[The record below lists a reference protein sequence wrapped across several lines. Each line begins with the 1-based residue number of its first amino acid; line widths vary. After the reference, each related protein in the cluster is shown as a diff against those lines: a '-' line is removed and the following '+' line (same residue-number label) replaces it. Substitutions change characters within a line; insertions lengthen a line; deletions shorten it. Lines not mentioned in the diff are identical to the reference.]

1 MSAHDLLHQ
10 SMDKLINK
18 YQFQHGQIDLITL
31 RSIVES
37 QANVSGDGQWMAC
50 SQKEERQYMIDN
62 YIKKTLLV
70 THKEDEEYEEAID
83 LVCRWMGG
91 GENRRK
97 ERIIFMYMLAEHFGR
112 HHHHE

>member
-1 MSAHDLLHQ
+1 MNVHDLLHQ
-10 SMDKLINK
+10 MQDALINK
-18 YQFQHGQIDLITL
+18 YQFQHSEIDQITL
-31 RSIVES
+31 RSIVEN
-37 QANVSGDGQWMAC
+37 QASVSGDGQWMAC

-62 YIKKTLLV
+62 YIKKKLQVL
-70 THKEDEEYEEAID
+70 HKEDEEYEDAID

-112 HHHHE
+112 HHLHL